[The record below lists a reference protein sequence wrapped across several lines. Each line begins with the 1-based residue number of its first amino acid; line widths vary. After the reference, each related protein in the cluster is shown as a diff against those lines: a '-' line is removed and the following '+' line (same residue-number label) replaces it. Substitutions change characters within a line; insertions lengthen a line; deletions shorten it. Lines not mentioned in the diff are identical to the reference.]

1 MIGQQ
6 TPLTS
11 YGRSEDDWNT
21 LTEAALDF
29 LVERARLA
37 RPTSYTE
44 LNATLVR
51 RTGLPGF
58 DFEREADRAAMGQ
71 LLYRVVARNRPQTK
85 LMISALV
92 SYLNEN
98 DAGSG
103 FYALAQQLG
112 DLPQRANAAAKF
124 EFWVEQ
130 VKALHEYYG
139 GPRAKPGR

>member
-1 MIGQQ
+1 M
-6 TPLTS
+6 TS

-21 LTEAALDF
+21 LAQAGLDF

-37 RPTSYTE
+37 KTTSYTE

-58 DFEREADRAAMGQ
+58 DFGREADRAAMGQ
-71 LLYRVVARNRPQTK
+71 LLYRVVAGNRPQTK

-92 SYLNEN
+92 IYLNGN

-112 DLPQRANAAAKF
+112 ELPPRANAAAKE
-124 EFWVEQ
+124 EFWIGQ
-130 VKALHEYYG
+130 VKALYEYYG
-139 GPRAKPGR
+139 AARSKPGR